1 MLHNSAALCILH
13 VGLELERSMDKAK
26 RTTFWSA
33 AFVAAALMTGSVSGA
48 QTPAA
53 AAAAGPG
60 VGDLAPAF
68 SLPGATRYG
77 LLRDHVNLADYR
89 GQVVVLAFFFKA
101 RTKG

>member
-1 MLHNSAALCILH
+1 
-13 VGLELERSMDKAK
+13 MDKAK
-26 RTTFWSA
+26 GRTLWSA
-33 AFVAAALMTGSVSGA
+33 ALVAAGLLTGGVAGA
-48 QTPAA
+48 QAPAT
-53 AAAAGPG
+53 AGPG
-60 VGDLAPAF
+60 VGDLAPEF